1 MHRIYSILHM
11 TRTQNRI
18 IAVKNRSNESYK
30 ELEDHESTDKIITKK
45 IKIHS
50 HNEDYS
56 TLTFRICS
64 SKRTLDKNIF
74 LLDVKLCF
82 YQKSDII

>member
-30 ELEDHESTDKIITKK
+30 ELGDHESTDKIITKN
-45 IKIHS
+45 
-50 HNEDYS
+50 NENPF
-56 TLTFRICS
+56 T
-64 SKRTLDKNIF
+64 K
-74 LLDVKLCF
+74 
-82 YQKSDII
+82 